1 MDHAFPCY
9 GVAPVIDL
17 EKIDWNSVTDT
28 KSLFES
34 VLDMLKSKDE
44 ESMALRKDIEQLKEE
59 AEAFSGEHA
68 MLTEMDA
75 RIKLLEEENVQ
86 KDSEIEQKDSE
97 IEKLRAENAALLQG
111 CDVSQ
116 AVMDRIARLER
127 QASEHASQL
136 REARAANSALAAE
149 NLGIKSRRSQKR
161 LRESPGPAP
170 DPFRKVVCLRTGRDP
185 PPISEKKLVDMPA
198 CPHGHALS
206 KEPTEVTIRVVE
218 EIIDGKL
225 TGIQYTVVRR
235 YCRECGRQF
244 APEIPGVVPGGRFGA
259 SLTCLETTMRMYNIP
274 YEPIRKLINI
284 IYHTDLAKSTVIGHV
299 DAVTGSLHPL
309 YEEMLEEIFFSEHVF
324 GDETSWRVAGV
335 LYWLW
340 ILVGDNSTV
349 FYVDKRRG
357 GDVLETLLG
366 GYAGHVTSD
375 SHSAWNRIGRTHQ
388 KCHYH
393 YLREIIRTLTMKNP
407 GPEFKKFAKALK
419 GIIIDSWHAEKG
431 LNPNDDAAA
440 RNLKVRNLL
449 ARVRR
454 LMSGSYTEPH
464 CKRFVK
470 RLRREITHLFPFIRL
485 STKCH
490 NNDAERPL
498 RPSVASRKVSG
509 GSKSLAGAYN
519 HAVLAS
525 IRETCR
531 MRGVNPHDFL
541 VDYMRGMVEKIPAA
555 AAAGSNGI
563 NPAKSIHGCP
573 ACPARPPQHRL
584 PDTCQAAVPARH
596 PIRAQR
602 TTPDSTKKGPLRKSD
617 HRIGQ
622 NAAQPSLIPARK
634 KP

>member
-1 MDHAFPCY
+1 M
-9 GVAPVIDL
+9 VPVIDL

-59 AEAFSGEHA
+59 AEAFSGERA

-149 NLGIKSRRSQKR
+149 NLGIKSHRSQKR

-218 EIIDGKL
+218 EIVDGKL

-235 YCRECGRQF
+235 YCGECGRQF
-244 APEIPGVVPGGRFGA
+244 VPRIPGVVPGGRFGA
-259 SLTCLETTMRMYNIP
+259 SMTCLETTMRMYGIH

-309 YEEMLEEIFFSEHVF
+309 YEEMLGEMFFSKHIF
-324 GDETSWRVAGV
+324 GDETSWKVTGV

-340 ILVGDNSTV
+340 VLVGDDSTV
-349 FYVDKRRG
+349 FHVDKSRG

-366 GYAGHVTSD
+366 GYGGHVTSD
-375 SHSAWNRIGRTHQ
+375 SHAAWNRIGRTHQ

-393 YLREIIRTLTMKNP
+393 YLREIIRTLAMKNP

-419 GIIIDSWHAEKG
+419 GIIMDSWHEEKG
-431 LNPNDDAAA
+431 LDPDDDAAA

-454 LMSGSYTEPH
+454 LISGEYTDAH

-485 STKCH
+485 NTKCH

-519 HAVLAS
+519 HAVLVT

-531 MRGVNPHDFL
+531 KRGVNPHDFL
-541 VDYMRGMVEKIPAA
+541 VDYMRGIVERIPATAA
-555 AAAGSNGI
+555 AAA
-563 NPAKSIHGCP
+563 
-573 ACPARPPQHRL
+573 
-584 PDTCQAAVPARH
+584 
-596 PIRAQR
+596 
-602 TTPDSTKKGPLRKSD
+602 TT
-617 HRIGQ
+617 
-622 NAAQPSLIPARK
+622 A
-634 KP
+634 

>member
-1 MDHAFPCY
+1 M
-9 GVAPVIDL
+9 APVIDL

-127 QASEHASQL
+127 QAAEHASQL

-284 IYHTDLAKSTVIGHV
+284 IYHTDLAKSTVIGPRGCRDRIPPPALRG
-299 DAVTGSLHPL
+299 DAR
-309 YEEMLEEIFFSEHVF
+309 
-324 GDETSWRVAGV
+324 GD
-335 LYWLW
+335 
-340 ILVGDNSTV
+340 IL
-349 FYVDKRRG
+349 
-357 GDVLETLLG
+357 
-366 GYAGHVTSD
+366 
-375 SHSAWNRIGRTHQ
+375 
-388 KCHYH
+388 
-393 YLREIIRTLTMKNP
+393 LR
-407 GPEFKKFAKALK
+407 A
-419 GIIIDSWHAEKG
+419 
-431 LNPNDDAAA
+431 
-440 RNLKVRNLL
+440 
-449 ARVRR
+449 
-454 LMSGSYTEPH
+454 
-464 CKRFVK
+464 
-470 RLRREITHLFPFIRL
+470 
-485 STKCH
+485 
-490 NNDAERPL
+490 
-498 RPSVASRKVSG
+498 
-509 GSKSLAGAYN
+509 
-519 HAVLAS
+519 
-525 IRETCR
+525 
-531 MRGVNPHDFL
+531 
-541 VDYMRGMVEKIPAA
+541 
-555 AAAGSNGI
+555 
-563 NPAKSIHGCP
+563 
-573 ACPARPPQHRL
+573 
-584 PDTCQAAVPARH
+584 
-596 PIRAQR
+596 
-602 TTPDSTKKGPLRKSD
+602 
-617 HRIGQ
+617 
-622 NAAQPSLIPARK
+622 
-634 KP
+634 

>member
-1 MDHAFPCY
+1 M
-9 GVAPVIDL
+9 
-17 EKIDWNSVTDT
+17 S
-28 KSLFES
+28 
-34 VLDMLKSKDE
+34 
-44 ESMALRKDIEQLKEE
+44 
-59 AEAFSGEHA
+59 
-68 MLTEMDA
+68 
-75 RIKLLEEENVQ
+75 
-86 KDSEIEQKDSE
+86 
-97 IEKLRAENAALLQG
+97 
-111 CDVSQ
+111 
-116 AVMDRIARLER
+116 
-127 QASEHASQL
+127 
-136 REARAANSALAAE
+136 
-149 NLGIKSRRSQKR
+149 
-161 LRESPGPAP
+161 
-170 DPFRKVVCLRTGRDP
+170 
-185 PPISEKKLVDMPA
+185 A

-206 KEPTEVTIRVVE
+206 TEPTEVTFRVVE

-225 TGIQYTVVRR
+225 TGIQYTIIRR

-259 SLTCLETTMRMYNIP
+259 SLTCLETTMRMYGIP
-274 YEPIRKLINI
+274 YEIIRKLINI
-284 IYHTDLAKSTVIGHV
+284 IHHTNLAKSTVIGHV

-309 YEEMLEEIFFSEHVF
+309 YEEMLEDMFFSGHVF

-340 ILVGDNSTV
+340 ILVGSDSAV

-357 GDVLETLLG
+357 GDVLEALLG

-375 SHSAWNRIGRTHQ
+375 SHAAWNRIGRTHQ

-393 YLREIIRTLTMKNP
+393 YLREILRTLTMKNP

-431 LNPNDDAAA
+431 LNPHDDKAA

-485 STKCH
+485 NTKCH

-498 RPSVASRKVSG
+498 RPSVSSRNVSG

-541 VDYMRGMVEKIPAA
+541 VDYMRGIVERIPATAA
-555 AAAGSNGI
+555 AAA
-563 NPAKSIHGCP
+563 
-573 ACPARPPQHRL
+573 
-584 PDTCQAAVPARH
+584 
-596 PIRAQR
+596 
-602 TTPDSTKKGPLRKSD
+602 TT
-617 HRIGQ
+617 
-622 NAAQPSLIPARK
+622 A
-634 KP
+634 

>member
-1 MDHAFPCY
+1 M
-9 GVAPVIDL
+9 VPVIDL

-44 ESMALRKDIEQLKEE
+44 ESMALRKDVEQLKEE
-59 AEAFSGEHA
+59 AEAFSEDRV

-75 RIKLLEEENVQ
+75 RIKLLEEESVQ
-86 KDSEIEQKDSE
+86 KDVEIEQKDSE
-97 IEKLRAENAALLQG
+97 IENLRTEVEKLRAENAALLQG

-136 REARAANSALAAE
+136 KEARAANSALAAE
-149 NLGIKSRRSQKR
+149 NLDIKTHRSKKR
-161 LRESPGPAP
+161 LQESPGPAP
-170 DPFRKVVCLRTGRDP
+170 NPFRKVVCLRTGRDP
-185 PPISEKKLVDMPA
+185 PPISEKKLVDMQA

-225 TGIQYTVVRR
+225 IGIQYTIIRR

-244 APEIPGVVPGGRFGA
+244 APEIPGIVPGGRFGA
-259 SLTCLETTMRMYNIP
+259 SLTCLETTMRMYGIP
-274 YEPIRKLINI
+274 YEIIRKLINI
-284 IYHTDLAKSTVIGHV
+284 IHHTNLAKSTVIGHV

-309 YEEMLEEIFFSEHVF
+309 YEEMLEEIFFSEYIF
-324 GDETSWRVAGV
+324 GDETSWRVAGI

-340 ILVGDNSTV
+340 ILVGSDSAV

-357 GDVLETLLG
+357 GDVLEALLG

-375 SHSAWNRIGRTHQ
+375 SHAAWNRIGRTHQ

-393 YLREIIRTLTMKNP
+393 YLREILRTLTMKNP

-431 LNPNDDAAA
+431 LNPHDDKAA

-485 STKCH
+485 NTKCH

-498 RPSVASRKVSG
+498 RPSVSSRNVSG

-541 VDYMRGMVEKIPAA
+541 VDYMRGIVERIPATAA
-555 AAAGSNGI
+555 AAA
-563 NPAKSIHGCP
+563 A
-573 ACPARPPQHRL
+573 
-584 PDTCQAAVPARH
+584 
-596 PIRAQR
+596 
-602 TTPDSTKKGPLRKSD
+602 TT
-617 HRIGQ
+617 
-622 NAAQPSLIPARK
+622 A
-634 KP
+634 

>member
-1 MDHAFPCY
+1 MDHAFQCC
-9 GVAPVIDL
+9 GMVPVIDL

-34 VLDMLKSKDE
+34 VLAMLKSRDE
-44 ESMALRKDIEQLKEE
+44 ESVALRKNIEQLKEE
-59 AEAFSGEHA
+59 AEAFSGERA

-97 IEKLRAENAALLQG
+97 IEQKDSEIEQKDSEIEQKDSEIEQKDSEIENLGTDVENLSAEVEKLRAENAALLQG

-127 QASEHASQL
+127 QAAEQASQL
-136 REARAANSALAAE
+136 KEARAANSALAAE
-149 NLGIKSRRSQKR
+149 NLGIKSRRSKKR
-161 LRESPGPAP
+161 LRESSGPAP
-170 DPFRKVVCLRTGRDP
+170 DPFRKVVCLRTGRNP
-185 PPISEKKLVDMPA
+185 PPISEKRLVDLHA

-206 KEPTEVTIRVVE
+206 TEPTEVTFRVVE

-235 YCRECGRQF
+235 YCGECGRQF
-244 APEIPGVVPGGRFGA
+244 VPEIPGVVPGGRFGA
-259 SLTCLETTMRMYNIP
+259 SMTCLETTMRMYGIP
-274 YEPIRKLINI
+274 YGIICSLINI
-284 IYHTDLAKSTVIGHV
+284 IHHAGLAKSTVISHV

-309 YEEMLEEIFFSEHVF
+309 YEEMLKDIFFSEHVF
-324 GDETSWRVAGV
+324 GDETSWKIAGI

-340 ILVGDNSTV
+340 VLVGDDSTV
-349 FYVDKRRG
+349 FHVDKSRG
-357 GDVLETLLG
+357 GDVLTALLG
-366 GYAGHVTSD
+366 GYGGHVTSD
-375 SHSAWNRIGRTHQ
+375 SHAPWNRIGKTHQ

-393 YLREIIRTLTMKNP
+393 YLREILRTLTMKNP

-419 GIIIDSWHAEKG
+419 GIITDSWFPEKG
-431 LNPNDDAAA
+431 LNPDDDAAA

-454 LMSGSYTEPH
+454 LMSGSYTDAH

-485 STKCH
+485 NTKCH

-498 RPSVASRKVSG
+498 RPSVAFRNASG

-519 HAVLAS
+519 HAVPAT

-541 VDYMRGMVEKIPAA
+541 VDYMRGMIEKIPAA
-555 AAAGSNGI
+555 AAA
-563 NPAKSIHGCP
+563 
-573 ACPARPPQHRL
+573 
-584 PDTCQAAVPARH
+584 AAATV
-596 PIRAQR
+596 
-602 TTPDSTKKGPLRKSD
+602 
-617 HRIGQ
+617 
-622 NAAQPSLIPARK
+622 
-634 KP
+634 

>member
-9 GVAPVIDL
+9 GVVPVIDL

-97 IEKLRAENAALLQG
+97 IELKDAEIENLGGDMENLKVEVEKLRAENAALLQG

-309 YEEMLEEIFFSEHVF
+309 YEEMLEEIFFSEYIF

-375 SHSAWNRIGRTHQ
+375 SHAAWNRIGRTHQ

-449 ARVRR
+449 TRVRR

-485 STKCH
+485 NTKCH

-555 AAAGSNGI
+555 AAA
-563 NPAKSIHGCP
+563 
-573 ACPARPPQHRL
+573 
-584 PDTCQAAVPARH
+584 AAA
-596 PIRAQR
+596 A
-602 TTPDSTKKGPLRKSD
+602 TT
-617 HRIGQ
+617 
-622 NAAQPSLIPARK
+622 A
-634 KP
+634 